1 MAKRAMTRWPS
12 YTAALNSPCPY
23 IGTRASKS
31 EKIPPPLRSLLDT
44 FFVKRDLRG
53 GAIWREKR
61 GSARS
66 EVQGV
71 SVDLGTHLTEPG
83 GAR

>member
-1 MAKRAMTRWPS
+1 MV
-12 YTAALNSPCPY
+12 Y
-23 IGTRASKS
+23 TRASKR
-31 EKIPPPLRSLLDT
+31 EKIPPPLTSLLGT

-71 SVDLGTHLTEPG
+71 SVDLSTRPVEPG
-83 GAR
+83 DAR